1 MAAVEG
7 QEEVATLQLGSVGRL
22 LRISRCNCFCIFNE
36 RRLLHTLL
44 RSDVPEDPHMTL
56 AVAELPLYH
65 PDQGM
70 HDITGML
77 PVSTDSGL

>member
-7 QEEVATLQLGSVGRL
+7 QEEVATPQLGSVGRL
-22 LRISRCNCFCIFNE
+22 LGISRCNCFCIFNE

-44 RSDVPEDPHMTL
+44 RSDVLEDPHMTP

-70 HDITGML
+70 HDITGMYR
-77 PVSTDSGL
+77 PISA